1 MGLRTLNSK
10 CLYISYSL
18 YPSVAGVDELNMC
31 TMRLR
36 LRLPDDVVED
46 REMVRKQGP
55 DLATRTKE
63 KVRRGHW

>member
-1 MGLRTLNSK
+1 
-10 CLYISYSL
+10 
-18 YPSVAGVDELNMC
+18 MC

-36 LRLPDDVVED
+36 LRLPDDAVED

-63 KVRRGHW
+63 KVRRGH

>member
-1 MGLRTLNSK
+1 M
-10 CLYISYSL
+10 

-36 LRLPDDVVED
+36 LRLPDDAVED

-63 KVRRGHW
+63 KVGRGL